1 MRVIEINVI
10 GVLNAVH
17 PVLPRMIARGQGQIG
32 IMSSLAGFI
41 PLADA
46 PSYCASKAAVLSYG
60 LGLRGAVEGKGIRV
74 SVVCPGYVDTPMIA
88 QETGWQP
95 FKMSAEAAAEQ
106 TVRGLAANRAVIAF
120 PSVLATMSWI
130 GGQLPDR
137 VRRLTARPFA
147 FKVRA
152 ATAAEHAGADVFKR
166 ELILFERSAAFRDQ
180 ALTVELEIEREI
192 PLVEMGL
199 DHRRDCGVEAL
210 HVLGEVGVAVAG
222 FGERERRQEL
232 HLEPGAV
239 VDAQAVGG
247 NDRGAGERARAGPRR
262 RCWQSSRSGRPNAG
276 ACTRPRMNSST

>member
-1 MRVIEINVI
+1 MADRAVPRTVVVTGASSGIGRALALRYARDGGRLGLLGRDRARLEETCAECRRVGAEVRSGVLDVRARADMAAWLDDFDASSPIDLLIANAGIMVGSPGNGEVEAAADSHRVIEINVG

-17 PVLPRMIARGQGQIG
+17 PVLPRMIARGHGQIG

-60 LGLRGAVEGKGIRV
+60 LGLRGAVEDKGIRV

-120 PSVLATMSWI
+120 PSILATMSWI

-147 FKVRA
+147 FKV
-152 ATAAEHAGADVFKR
+152 
-166 ELILFERSAAFRDQ
+166 S
-180 ALTVELEIEREI
+180 
-192 PLVEMGL
+192 
-199 DHRRDCGVEAL
+199 RRDGV
-210 HVLGEVGVAVAG
+210 
-222 FGERERRQEL
+222 
-232 HLEPGAV
+232 
-239 VDAQAVGG
+239 
-247 NDRGAGERARAGPRR
+247 
-262 RCWQSSRSGRPNAG
+262 
-276 ACTRPRMNSST
+276 

>member
-1 MRVIEINVI
+1 MADRAVPRTVVITGASGGIGRALALRYARDGARLGLLGRDRARLEETCAQSREAGAEVRSGVLDVRARDYMGAWLEDFDATWPIDLLIANAGIMVGSPGAGEIEAAEDSRAAIEINVI

-17 PVLPRMIARGQGQIG
+17 PVLPKMIARGHGQIG

-60 LGLRGAVEGKGIRV
+60 LGLRGAVEDKGIRV

-95 FKMSAEAAAEQ
+95 FKMSAEAAAEE

-120 PSVLATMSWI
+120 PSFLATISWI

-147 FKVRA
+147 FKV
-152 ATAAEHAGADVFKR
+152 
-166 ELILFERSAAFRDQ
+166 
-180 ALTVELEIEREI
+180 
-192 PLVEMGL
+192 
-199 DHRRDCGVEAL
+199 
-210 HVLGEVGVAVAG
+210 
-222 FGERERRQEL
+222 
-232 HLEPGAV
+232 
-239 VDAQAVGG
+239 
-247 NDRGAGERARAGPRR
+247 
-262 RCWQSSRSGRPNAG
+262 SSRDG
-276 ACTRPRMNSST
+276 A

>member
-1 MRVIEINVI
+1 MI

-17 PVLPRMIARGQGQIG
+17 PVLPRMIARGRGQIG

-60 LGLRGAVEGKGIRV
+60 LGLRGAVEDKGIRV

-95 FKMSAEAAAEQ
+95 LKMSAEAAAEQ

-147 FKVRA
+147 FKVASRD
-152 ATAAEHAGADVFKR
+152 GA
-166 ELILFERSAAFRDQ
+166 
-180 ALTVELEIEREI
+180 
-192 PLVEMGL
+192 
-199 DHRRDCGVEAL
+199 
-210 HVLGEVGVAVAG
+210 
-222 FGERERRQEL
+222 
-232 HLEPGAV
+232 
-239 VDAQAVGG
+239 
-247 NDRGAGERARAGPRR
+247 
-262 RCWQSSRSGRPNAG
+262 
-276 ACTRPRMNSST
+276 

>member
-1 MRVIEINVI
+1 MADRAVPRTVVITGASSGIGRALGLRYARDGARLALLGRDRTRLEETCAECRKVGAEVRGGVLDVRARDEMAAWLEDLDTAWPIDLLIANAGIMVGSPGNGELETAEDSHRVVEINVI

-17 PVLPRMIARGQGQIG
+17 PVLPRMIARGRGQIG

-60 LGLRGAVEGKGIRV
+60 LGLRGAVEDKGIRV

-106 TVRGLAANRAVIAF
+106 AVRGLDANRAVIAF
-120 PSVLATMSWI
+120 PSLLATMSWI

-147 FKVRA
+147 FKVS
-152 ATAAEHAGADVFKR
+152 T
-166 ELILFERSAAFRDQ
+166 RDG
-180 ALTVELEIEREI
+180 T
-192 PLVEMGL
+192 
-199 DHRRDCGVEAL
+199 
-210 HVLGEVGVAVAG
+210 
-222 FGERERRQEL
+222 
-232 HLEPGAV
+232 
-239 VDAQAVGG
+239 
-247 NDRGAGERARAGPRR
+247 
-262 RCWQSSRSGRPNAG
+262 
-276 ACTRPRMNSST
+276 

>member
-1 MRVIEINVI
+1 MADRAVPRTVVITGASSGIGRALARHYAREGARLGLLGRDPARLEETCAECRKAGAGVRSGVLDVRARDELAAWLGDFDAAWPIDLLIANAGIMVGSPGNGEVEAAEDSHRVIEINVI

-17 PVLPRMIARGQGQIG
+17 PVLPRMIARGQGQIA

-137 VRRLTARPFA
+137 ARRLTARPFA
-147 FKVRA
+147 FKVA
-152 ATAAEHAGADVFKR
+152 
-166 ELILFERSAAFRDQ
+166 SRD
-180 ALTVELEIEREI
+180 
-192 PLVEMGL
+192 
-199 DHRRDCGVEAL
+199 
-210 HVLGEVGVAVAG
+210 
-222 FGERERRQEL
+222 
-232 HLEPGAV
+232 
-239 VDAQAVGG
+239 GG
-247 NDRGAGERARAGPRR
+247 
-262 RCWQSSRSGRPNAG
+262 
-276 ACTRPRMNSST
+276 

>member
-1 MRVIEINVI
+1 MAERAVPRTVVITGASSGIGRALALRYGRDGARLGLLGRDRARLEETCAQCRKVGAEVRSAVLDVRARDDMAAWLEDFDAICPIELLIANAGIMVGSPGNGELEAAEDSHRVIEINVM

-17 PVLPRMIARGQGQIG
+17 PVLPKMIARGHGQIG

-60 LGLRGAVEGKGIRV
+60 LGLRGAVEDKGIRV

-95 FKMSAEAAAEQ
+95 FKMSAGAAAEQ

-120 PSVLATMSWI
+120 PSLLATMSWI

-147 FKVRA
+147 FKVSTRD
-152 ATAAEHAGADVFKR
+152 GA
-166 ELILFERSAAFRDQ
+166 
-180 ALTVELEIEREI
+180 
-192 PLVEMGL
+192 
-199 DHRRDCGVEAL
+199 
-210 HVLGEVGVAVAG
+210 
-222 FGERERRQEL
+222 
-232 HLEPGAV
+232 
-239 VDAQAVGG
+239 
-247 NDRGAGERARAGPRR
+247 
-262 RCWQSSRSGRPNAG
+262 
-276 ACTRPRMNSST
+276 

>member
-1 MRVIEINVI
+1 MADRAVPRTVVITGASSGIGRALARHYAGEGARLGLLGRDRARLEETCADCRKVGAEVRSGVLDVRDRDDMAAWLGDLDANWPIDLLIANAGIMVGSPGNGDVEAAEDSHRVIEINVI

-17 PVLPRMIARGQGQIG
+17 PVLPRMIARGRGQIG

-60 LGLRGAVEGKGIRV
+60 LGLRGAVEDKGIRV

-147 FKVRA
+147 FKVA
-152 ATAAEHAGADVFKR
+152 
-166 ELILFERSAAFRDQ
+166 SRD
-180 ALTVELEIEREI
+180 
-192 PLVEMGL
+192 
-199 DHRRDCGVEAL
+199 
-210 HVLGEVGVAVAG
+210 
-222 FGERERRQEL
+222 
-232 HLEPGAV
+232 
-239 VDAQAVGG
+239 GG
-247 NDRGAGERARAGPRR
+247 
-262 RCWQSSRSGRPNAG
+262 
-276 ACTRPRMNSST
+276 

>member
-1 MRVIEINVI
+1 MADGAVPRTVVITGASSGIGRALALRYARNGARLGLPGRDLARLEETCAGCRKARAEVRSAVLDVRARDDVAAWFEDFDTGWPIDLLIANAGIMVGSPGGGEVEAAEDSLRVIEINVV

-17 PVLPRMIARGQGQIG
+17 PVLPRMIARGHGQIG

-60 LGLRGAVEGKGIRV
+60 LGLRGAVEDKGIQV
-74 SVVCPGYVDTPMIA
+74 SVICPGYVDTPMIA

-147 FKVRA
+147 FKV
-152 ATAAEHAGADVFKR
+152 
-166 ELILFERSAAFRDQ
+166 
-180 ALTVELEIEREI
+180 
-192 PLVEMGL
+192 
-199 DHRRDCGVEAL
+199 
-210 HVLGEVGVAVAG
+210 
-222 FGERERRQEL
+222 
-232 HLEPGAV
+232 
-239 VDAQAVGG
+239 
-247 NDRGAGERARAGPRR
+247 
-262 RCWQSSRSGRPNAG
+262 SSRDG
-276 ACTRPRMNSST
+276 A

>member
-1 MRVIEINVI
+1 MADRAVPRTVVITGASSGIGRALARHYAREGARLGLLGRDRARLEETCAACRQEGAEARGGVLDVRARAELAVWLEDFDAAWPIDLLIANAGIMVGSPGNGDLEAAEDSHRVIEVNVI

-17 PVLPRMIARGQGQIG
+17 PVLPRMIARGRGQIG

-60 LGLRGAVEGKGIRV
+60 LGLRGAVEDKGVRV

-95 FKMSAEAAAEQ
+95 FKMSAEAAAEH

-147 FKVRA
+147 FKVA
-152 ATAAEHAGADVFKR
+152 
-166 ELILFERSAAFRDQ
+166 SRD
-180 ALTVELEIEREI
+180 
-192 PLVEMGL
+192 
-199 DHRRDCGVEAL
+199 
-210 HVLGEVGVAVAG
+210 
-222 FGERERRQEL
+222 
-232 HLEPGAV
+232 
-239 VDAQAVGG
+239 GG
-247 NDRGAGERARAGPRR
+247 
-262 RCWQSSRSGRPNAG
+262 
-276 ACTRPRMNSST
+276 

>member
-1 MRVIEINVI
+1 MALRYARDGARLGLLGRNRARLDETCEQCRKAGAEVRSGALDVRARDDMGAWLENFDAAWPIDLLIANAGIMVGSPGGGEVEAAEDSHAAIEINVI

-17 PVLPRMIARGQGQIG
+17 PVLPKMIGRGRGQIA

-60 LGLRGAVEGKGIRV
+60 LGLRGAVEGKGISV

-95 FKMSAEAAAEQ
+95 FKMSPEAAADQ

-147 FKVRA
+147 FKVSNRDRA
-152 ATAAEHAGADVFKR
+152 
-166 ELILFERSAAFRDQ
+166 
-180 ALTVELEIEREI
+180 
-192 PLVEMGL
+192 
-199 DHRRDCGVEAL
+199 
-210 HVLGEVGVAVAG
+210 
-222 FGERERRQEL
+222 
-232 HLEPGAV
+232 
-239 VDAQAVGG
+239 
-247 NDRGAGERARAGPRR
+247 
-262 RCWQSSRSGRPNAG
+262 
-276 ACTRPRMNSST
+276 

>member
-1 MRVIEINVI
+1 MTREDQVQDWAKRTLATHGAPDLLVNNAAAINANAPLWEVPADEFDRVVDVNLK
-10 GVLNAVH
+10 GVAH
-17 PVLPRMIARGQGQIG
+17 VLRHFVPAMIARGHGQIG

-60 LGLRGAVEGKGIRV
+60 LGLRGAVEDKGIRV

-147 FKVRA
+147 FKV
-152 ATAAEHAGADVFKR
+152 
-166 ELILFERSAAFRDQ
+166 
-180 ALTVELEIEREI
+180 
-192 PLVEMGL
+192 
-199 DHRRDCGVEAL
+199 
-210 HVLGEVGVAVAG
+210 
-222 FGERERRQEL
+222 
-232 HLEPGAV
+232 
-239 VDAQAVGG
+239 
-247 NDRGAGERARAGPRR
+247 
-262 RCWQSSRSGRPNAG
+262 SSRDG
-276 ACTRPRMNSST
+276 A

>member
-1 MRVIEINVI
+1 MVDRAVPRTVVITGASSGIGRALALYYAHDGARLGLLGRDPARLEETCAECRKAGGEVRSGVLDVRARDDMAAWLEELDTGWPIDLLIANAGIMVGSPGSGEVEAAEDSHRVIEINVI

-17 PVLPRMIARGQGQIG
+17 PVLPKMIGRGRGQIG

-46 PSYCASKAAVLSYG
+46 PSYCASKAAVMSYG
-60 LGLRGAVEGKGIRV
+60 LGLRGAVEDKGIRV

-95 FKMSAEAAAEQ
+95 FKMSAGAAAAQ

-147 FKVRA
+147 FKV
-152 ATAAEHAGADVFKR
+152 
-166 ELILFERSAAFRDQ
+166 
-180 ALTVELEIEREI
+180 
-192 PLVEMGL
+192 
-199 DHRRDCGVEAL
+199 
-210 HVLGEVGVAVAG
+210 
-222 FGERERRQEL
+222 
-232 HLEPGAV
+232 
-239 VDAQAVGG
+239 
-247 NDRGAGERARAGPRR
+247 
-262 RCWQSSRSGRPNAG
+262 SSRGG
-276 ACTRPRMNSST
+276 A

>member
-1 MRVIEINVI
+1 MPDRAVPRTVVITGASSGIGRALALRYARDGARLGLLGRDRARLEETCAESRKVGAEVRSGVLDVRARDDMAAWLGDFDASWPIDLLIASAGIMVGSPGNGELEAAEDSHRVIEINVI

-17 PVLPRMIARGQGQIG
+17 PVLPKMIARGRGQIG
-32 IMSSLAGFI
+32 ILSSLAGFI

-60 LGLRGAVEGKGIRV
+60 LGLRGAVEDKGIRV

-106 TVRGLAANRAVIAF
+106 TVRGFAANRAVIAF

-147 FKVRA
+147 FKVSTRD
-152 ATAAEHAGADVFKR
+152 GA
-166 ELILFERSAAFRDQ
+166 
-180 ALTVELEIEREI
+180 
-192 PLVEMGL
+192 
-199 DHRRDCGVEAL
+199 
-210 HVLGEVGVAVAG
+210 
-222 FGERERRQEL
+222 
-232 HLEPGAV
+232 
-239 VDAQAVGG
+239 
-247 NDRGAGERARAGPRR
+247 
-262 RCWQSSRSGRPNAG
+262 
-276 ACTRPRMNSST
+276 

>member
-1 MRVIEINVI
+1 MADRAVPRTVVVTGASSGIGRALALRYALDGARLGLLGRDRARLEETCAECRHVGAEVRRGVLDVRARDDMAAWLEDLDTTWPIDLLIANAGIMVGSPGNGEVESAEDSHRVIEINVI

-17 PVLPRMIARGQGQIG
+17 PVLPRMIARGRGQIG

-60 LGLRGAVEGKGIRV
+60 LGLRGAVEDKGIRV

-95 FKMSAEAAAEQ
+95 FKMSAETAAEQ

-147 FKVRA
+147 FKVASRD
-152 ATAAEHAGADVFKR
+152 GA
-166 ELILFERSAAFRDQ
+166 
-180 ALTVELEIEREI
+180 
-192 PLVEMGL
+192 
-199 DHRRDCGVEAL
+199 
-210 HVLGEVGVAVAG
+210 
-222 FGERERRQEL
+222 
-232 HLEPGAV
+232 
-239 VDAQAVGG
+239 
-247 NDRGAGERARAGPRR
+247 
-262 RCWQSSRSGRPNAG
+262 
-276 ACTRPRMNSST
+276 

>member
-1 MRVIEINVI
+1 MADGAVPRTVVITGASSGIGRALALHYARDVARLGLLGRDRARLEETCAQCRQTGADVRSGVLDVRARDDMAAWLEELDAGWPIDLLIANAGIMVGSPGGGEVEAAEDSHRVIEINVV

-17 PVLPRMIARGQGQIG
+17 PVLAKMIARGHGQIG
-32 IMSSLAGFI
+32 IMSSLAGFV

-60 LGLRGAVEGKGIRV
+60 LGLRGAVEDKGIRV

-137 VRRLTARPFA
+137 VRRLTSRPFA
-147 FKVRA
+147 FKV
-152 ATAAEHAGADVFKR
+152 
-166 ELILFERSAAFRDQ
+166 
-180 ALTVELEIEREI
+180 
-192 PLVEMGL
+192 
-199 DHRRDCGVEAL
+199 
-210 HVLGEVGVAVAG
+210 
-222 FGERERRQEL
+222 
-232 HLEPGAV
+232 
-239 VDAQAVGG
+239 
-247 NDRGAGERARAGPRR
+247 
-262 RCWQSSRSGRPNAG
+262 SSRDGP
-276 ACTRPRMNSST
+276 

>member
-1 MRVIEINVI
+1 MADRAVPRTVVITGASGGIGRALAGRYARDGARLGLLGRDRARLEETCAECRQTGAEVRSGVLDVRARDELAAWLGDFDDVWPIDLLIANAGIMVGSPGNGEVEAAEDSHRVIEINVI

-17 PVLPRMIARGQGQIG
+17 PVLPKMVARGRGQIG
-32 IMSSLAGFI
+32 ILSSLAGFI

-60 LGLRGAVEGKGIRV
+60 LGLRGAVEDKGIRV

-106 TVRGLAANRAVIAF
+106 TVRGFAANRAVIAF

-147 FKVRA
+147 FKVS
-152 ATAAEHAGADVFKR
+152 T
-166 ELILFERSAAFRDQ
+166 RD
-180 ALTVELEIEREI
+180 
-192 PLVEMGL
+192 
-199 DHRRDCGVEAL
+199 
-210 HVLGEVGVAVAG
+210 
-222 FGERERRQEL
+222 
-232 HLEPGAV
+232 
-239 VDAQAVGG
+239 GG
-247 NDRGAGERARAGPRR
+247 
-262 RCWQSSRSGRPNAG
+262 
-276 ACTRPRMNSST
+276 